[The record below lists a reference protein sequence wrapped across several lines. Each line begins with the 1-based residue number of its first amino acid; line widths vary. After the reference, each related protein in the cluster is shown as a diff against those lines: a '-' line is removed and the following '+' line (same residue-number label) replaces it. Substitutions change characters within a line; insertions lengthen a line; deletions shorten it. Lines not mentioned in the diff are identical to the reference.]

1 MLQRM
6 ITPTTKTAQLF
17 RNTLFGLGLTLSF
30 TASNLA
36 IASDPLP
43 QRISF
48 QHPLANKDIV
58 MGEVASIFQDSQGYM
73 WFGGANAILRYD
85 GYTFK
90 SILQTVEGKDGIEQR
105 PVKMAVD
112 IFEDSDKVLWIST
125 RTGVL
130 RYDPRTEVL
139 TPVADNPNSKIPITT
154 TDVLQTEQVPSGDL
168 LVASKSG
175 LMILNRET
183 QSYQELLPD
192 PADPNSIH
200 SKVVQT
206 VHIDKRRNIWVG
218 TEAGLEK
225 MDWDKK
231 TFELIKPYPEH
242 PEEVP
247 ANSVTDIISD
257 GNGALWLA
265 TFNGLVHYD
274 PVTRQSKRYVND
286 PADKF
291 SLGGNDIW
299 TLWLDSTG
307 ALWIASDGGGITVFE
322 KSAKYP
328 EGRFVSHKHEPG
340 RSGSINSNQVRTV
353 FEDNTGDVWVG
364 NYPEGINFFDRS
376 SAAITTFT
384 ADPSNPNSL
393 SHKSMLSIR
402 EDNNGHLWFGSDGGG
417 LNRYDPE
424 TEQFTHYKSDPNN
437 PKTIGSNAVLTVH
450 IDSEQHIWV
459 GTWGGGMSRL
469 NPATGEAERI
479 PFDELRKITEPVSTS
494 KRLNNAHVWSIKED
508 SRGDMWV
515 ATHSGGISHFD
526 RDTKTFTHFVSIDG
540 VGNSFIGGNAWD
552 TFEDSKGNFWVGTSA
567 GLALMDRDNKT
578 FKYFK
583 SDAEDPSSLSNP
595 SVLSMFEDSKGRLW
609 FGTDSGLNLLNDDM
623 ATFTSYNKEQ
633 GLNDGTIR
641 QILEDSEGKLWL
653 STNNGVSVFEPDTL
667 KVKNYNRDSGKLMG
681 GFHTDSGIITRKG
694 EIIFGGIEG
703 VRFFNPD
710 KLKENKVIPP
720 IVFTD
725 LKIFADSVAIGGEEG
740 ILEQSLA
747 YTDSIT
753 LDYKKSMF
761 TFEFSA
767 LNFRDPGKNRYAYK
781 LDGFDENWL
790 EVGDQRSAKYTNL
803 NAGTYTFH
811 VRGSNND
818 GVWNEAGATIKIV
831 QMPPPWKTWWAYT
844 LYGLAVLSVILWF
857 VAHQRKKR
865 RIIEEQNRILEA
877 KVAERTGELKQ
888 KNDDIQAMLENMP
901 QGLFT
906 VTEGETIHPEY
917 SHYLEEIFETKEI
930 AGRRVGELLFTGAN
944 IGSDKL
950 DAANTAIFAIVGE
963 DEMSYEFNKSLLIDE
978 YDIKIGKHTKYLA
991 LDWNPIIT
999 DGVVA
1004 KLMVS
1009 VRDVTRLKEMESE
1022 ALGQKRELD
1031 IISQLLNV
1039 SSEKVLGFE
1048 ESSSRYIA
1056 SNYDAIES
1064 ANGRD
1069 DETIALLFRNMHTI
1083 KGNCC
1088 TYGFS
1093 HLSDVVH
1100 EVESTYSSLKADPNT
1115 PWDPDKLLDDLE
1127 RVKKAIGE
1135 YSDIYRR
1142 VLGRGDN
1149 TGDRHDGFW
1158 MTNAVMDKIRGYADQ
1173 GDLPSLQG
1181 YLGRVQSSCIE
1192 EVLVDVVSSLSS
1204 IAGQLG
1210 KPTPSVKFNTHNVR
1224 IKNTAS
1230 ELLTD
1235 VFAHILRNCVDHGI
1249 EDSETRVNAGKDER
1263 GHIIVNALPVQDVL
1277 NIFVNDDGKGLDIGR
1292 LFKKGVEL
1300 GRWGKDDSP
1309 SNQEVAELIFCSGV
1323 STKDAVTDISG
1334 RGVGMDAVKKFL
1346 AEQGGD
1352 VQLVLQNAKDSTKG
1366 FVPFELLVT
1375 LPAELFFVTPKEEEE
1390 KAA

>member
-328 EGRFVSHKHEPG
+328 DGRFISHKHEPG
-340 RSGSINSNQVRTV
+340 RAGSINSNQVRTV

-393 SHKSMLSIR
+393 SHKSILSIR

-450 IDSEQHIWV
+450 IDSAQHIWV

-469 NPATGEAERI
+469 DPATGEAERI

-515 ATHSGGISHFD
+515 ATHSLAALATLIAKQRLSL
-526 RDTKTFTHFVSIDG
+526 
-540 VGNSFIGGNAWD
+540 
-552 TFEDSKGNFWVGTSA
+552 TS
-567 GLALMDRDNKT
+567 
-578 FKYFK
+578 
-583 SDAEDPSSLSNP
+583 
-595 SVLSMFEDSKGRLW
+595 SVLMAWATALLAATRGIPSK
-609 FGTDSGLNLLNDDM
+609 
-623 ATFTSYNKEQ
+623 
-633 GLNDGTIR
+633 
-641 QILEDSEGKLWL
+641 
-653 STNNGVSVFEPDTL
+653 TL
-667 KVKNYNRDSGKLMG
+667 RG
-681 GFHTDSGIITRKG
+681 
-694 EIIFGGIEG
+694 IFGWAP
-703 VRFFNPD
+703 VP
-710 KLKENKVIPP
+710 
-720 IVFTD
+720 
-725 LKIFADSVAIGGEEG
+725 
-740 ILEQSLA
+740 
-747 YTDSIT
+747 
-753 LDYKKSMF
+753 
-761 TFEFSA
+761 A
-767 LNFRDPGKNRYAYK
+767 L
-781 LDGFDENWL
+781 
-790 EVGDQRSAKYTNL
+790 
-803 NAGTYTFH
+803 H
-811 VRGSNND
+811 
-818 GVWNEAGATIKIV
+818 
-831 QMPPPWKTWWAYT
+831 
-844 LYGLAVLSVILWF
+844 
-857 VAHQRKKR
+857 
-865 RIIEEQNRILEA
+865 
-877 KVAERTGELKQ
+877 
-888 KNDDIQAMLENMP
+888 
-901 QGLFT
+901 
-906 VTEGETIHPEY
+906 
-917 SHYLEEIFETKEI
+917 
-930 AGRRVGELLFTGAN
+930 
-944 IGSDKL
+944 
-950 DAANTAIFAIVGE
+950 
-963 DEMSYEFNKSLLIDE
+963 
-978 YDIKIGKHTKYLA
+978 
-991 LDWNPIIT
+991 
-999 DGVVA
+999 
-1004 KLMVS
+1004 
-1009 VRDVTRLKEMESE
+1009 
-1022 ALGQKRELD
+1022 
-1031 IISQLLNV
+1031 
-1039 SSEKVLGFE
+1039 
-1048 ESSSRYIA
+1048 
-1056 SNYDAIES
+1056 
-1064 ANGRD
+1064 
-1069 DETIALLFRNMHTI
+1069 
-1083 KGNCC
+1083 
-1088 TYGFS
+1088 
-1093 HLSDVVH
+1093 
-1100 EVESTYSSLKADPNT
+1100 
-1115 PWDPDKLLDDLE
+1115 
-1127 RVKKAIGE
+1127 
-1135 YSDIYRR
+1135 
-1142 VLGRGDN
+1142 
-1149 TGDRHDGFW
+1149 
-1158 MTNAVMDKIRGYADQ
+1158 
-1173 GDLPSLQG
+1173 
-1181 YLGRVQSSCIE
+1181 
-1192 EVLVDVVSSLSS
+1192 
-1204 IAGQLG
+1204 
-1210 KPTPSVKFNTHNVR
+1210 
-1224 IKNTAS
+1224 
-1230 ELLTD
+1230 
-1235 VFAHILRNCVDHGI
+1235 
-1249 EDSETRVNAGKDER
+1249 
-1263 GHIIVNALPVQDVL
+1263 
-1277 NIFVNDDGKGLDIGR
+1277 
-1292 LFKKGVEL
+1292 
-1300 GRWGKDDSP
+1300 
-1309 SNQEVAELIFCSGV
+1309 
-1323 STKDAVTDISG
+1323 
-1334 RGVGMDAVKKFL
+1334 
-1346 AEQGGD
+1346 
-1352 VQLVLQNAKDSTKG
+1352 
-1366 FVPFELLVT
+1366 
-1375 LPAELFFVTPKEEEE
+1375 
-1390 KAA
+1390 